1 MTTFKII
8 KNIKGGESKSLS
20 SQTDVESTQLLG
32 KKRYNLSKINKEMR
46 KSLKIKRKQS
56 SPCPKIDKKIE
67 LFLSNYYELIIN
79 MKKNDKIFSNY
90 FSTQEKYYFNSILNL
105 DLVKIIFSYINKI
118 SNFQKNNK
126 KLNLNLFIQLTQI
139 FLMNENDIAALTLLI
154 EQYLFF
160 HNANLYTDENLFYLG
175 LYTKYITSNEFYY
188 IFNEML
194 KINVSFK
201 NWYTLNKNL
210 LDIFDIDI
218 QKVNQRY
225 TLFKQSQKQVKFID
239 YNLMIKDIIDPISFK
254 HNEKKQNTNSI
265 VKSNSN
271 IGKIIDVIIVYTEG
285 PDNDNS
291 RDGSQ
296 ISNGIIDIKQQ
307 VN

>member
-46 KSLKIKRKQS
+46 KSLKIKKKQS

-67 LFLSNYYELIIN
+67 LFLSYYSQLIIN
-79 MKKNDKIFSNY
+79 KKKNDKIFSNY
-90 FSTQEKYYFNSILNL
+90 FSIQEKYYFNSILNL
-105 DLVKIIFSYINKI
+105 DLVKIILAYINKI
-118 SNFQKNNK
+118 SNFQKNKK
-126 KLNLNLFIQLTQI
+126 KLNLNLLIQLTQI
-139 FLMNENDIAALTLLI
+139 FLMNENDIATLTLLI
-154 EQYLFF
+154 EQYFFF
-160 HNANLYTDENLFYLG
+160 HNTNLYTDENLFYLG

-194 KINVSFK
+194 KINASFK

-210 LDIFDIDI
+210 LDIFNIDI

-225 TLFKQSQKQVKFID
+225 TLFKESQKQVKFID
-239 YNLMIKDIIDPISFK
+239 YNSMIKDIIDPISFK
-254 HNEKKQNTNSI
+254 HYEKKQHTNSI

-285 PDNDNS
+285 PDNNNS
-291 RDGSQ
+291 KNGSQ
-296 ISNGIIDIKQQ
+296 ISNGKIEIEQ
-307 VN
+307 